1 MSQYL
6 DQNLLILDFCVT
18 VAYIYKFTW
27 GLLLKRRHKLGC
39 KYILPWH
46 KCWGID
52 VEIWQLWWNI
62 TCGLGV
68 LLIPG
73 IWGETLPVFGHGV
86 FMICFCFIS
95 QIHFKIILIATLS
108 TAWISFIRDVTSV
121 RPCAFGWTFYHVNSY
136 TNLFV
141 SEITTTGHAYTLI
154 FFISVNFVI

>member
-95 QIHFKIILIATLS
+95 QIHFKIILIATLHCLPRGYP
-108 TAWISFIRDVTSV
+108 SFVTSLLSDHAHSGEHFIMSI
-121 RPCAFGWTFYHVNSY
+121 RTQIYSY
-136 TNLFV
+136 LK
-141 SEITTTGHAYTLI
+141 
-154 FFISVNFVI
+154 